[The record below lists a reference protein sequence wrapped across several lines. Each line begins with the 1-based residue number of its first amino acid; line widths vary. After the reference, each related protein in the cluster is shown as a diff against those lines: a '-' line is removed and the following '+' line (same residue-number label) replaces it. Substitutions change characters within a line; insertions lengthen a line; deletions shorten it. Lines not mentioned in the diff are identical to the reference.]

1 MSRVPRRG
9 GRRHRSQQT
18 DNSSGQ
24 WRHSAG
30 HVWQDCCRAP
40 VGRRRSNAPTRS
52 SAPAYS
58 GRLSRS
64 GRGILAVGTAIF
76 SRAAAQPVSRVRPGD
91 PAWPSAALWDRLKRD
106 VGGRLIE
113 MRSPFAVCRDDPV
126 GLPCDELFGE
136 LKNPYYIGDD
146 PALTQTAGWVDAWTA
161 QPSVYAVAAETTAD
175 VAAAVNFA
183 RDNNLRLVVKGG
195 GHSYL
200 GTSNAPDSLLVWTRR
215 MNAITP
221 HDSFTP
227 QGCAAALPAVSVGAG
242 AVWMHVYNEVTT
254 RNGRYVQGGGCL
266 TVGVA
271 GLVQGGGYGSF
282 SRQYGTAAASL
293 LEAEIV
299 TADGAVRIANA
310 CINPDLFWALKG
322 GGGGTFGVVTRLT
335 LRTHELPE
343 TMGGVFTVIRAASD
357 AAYRR
362 LIAQFIDFYADHLLG
377 PHWGDIVTLRRDNTL
392 TIRMTFQGLDRRQAQ
407 AVWQPFLGSVAASS
421 DLGFASAPR
430 IPDIPAQHIWD
441 PAWLR
446 ARNAVLVDDRPGA
459 RPENVF
465 WAGNLGEAGNF
476 LHGMESLWLPR
487 SLLQLDR
494 RAQLVDALIAAAS
507 HWPVELHFQKAL
519 AGAPAEA
526 LAATRDTATNPAL
539 LDAFTLVIIA
549 AGQQPAYPGLPGHE
563 PDMETARRQAQA
575 VVKAADELRK
585 AAPEA
590 GTYVAESSFFERDWQ
605 RAYWGPNYP
614 KLQQLK
620 KKYDPRGLFFV
631 HHGVGSDEWSADG
644 FTRVG

>member
-1 MSRVPRRG
+1 LNRR
-9 GRRHRSQQT
+9 QLI
-18 DNSSGQ
+18 
-24 WRHSAG
+24 
-30 HVWQDCCRAP
+30 RAAAAAAFLPP
-40 VGRRRSNAPTRS
+40 VTR
-52 SAPAYS
+52 
-58 GRLSRS
+58 
-64 GRGILAVGTAIF
+64 IF
-76 SRAAAQPVSRVRPGD
+76 GRAAAQPVSRVRPGD
-91 PAWPSAALWDRLKRD
+91 PAWPSAARWDRLKRD

-113 MRSPFAVCRDDPV
+113 IRSPLGVCRDDPV

-136 LKNPYYIGDD
+136 LKNPYYVGDD

-161 QPSVYAVAAETTAD
+161 QPSVYAVAAETAAD

-254 RNGRYVQGGGCL
+254 RNGRHVQGGGCL

-310 CINPDLFWALKG
+310 CTNSDLFWALKG

-362 LIAQFIDFYADHLLG
+362 LIAQFVDFYADHLLG

-407 AVWQPFLGSVAASS
+407 AVWQPFLGTVVASS

-430 IPDIPAQHIWD
+430 IPDIPARHIWD
-441 PAWLR
+441 PARLR

-459 RPENVF
+459 PPENVF
-465 WAGNLGEAGNF
+465 WAGNLGEAGHF

-494 RAQLVDALIAAAS
+494 RAQLVDALIAATR
-507 HWPVELHFQKAL
+507 HWSVELHFQKAL

-539 LDAFTLVIIA
+539 LDAFTLVIIG

-575 VVKAADELRK
+575 VVKAADELREV
-585 AAPEA
+585 APDA

-620 KKYDPRGLFFV
+620 KKYDPEGLFFV
-631 HHGVGSDEWSADG
+631 HHGVGSEEWSADG
-644 FTRVG
+644 FTRLA